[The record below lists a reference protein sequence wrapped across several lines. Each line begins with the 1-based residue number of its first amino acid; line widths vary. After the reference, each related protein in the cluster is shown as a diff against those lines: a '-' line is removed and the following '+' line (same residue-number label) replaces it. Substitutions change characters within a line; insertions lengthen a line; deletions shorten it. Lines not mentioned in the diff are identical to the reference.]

1 MATDIRVDHAHD
13 GGMPSL
19 ARRIVLEP
27 SAALE
32 EFAHHAYLNLETYRP
47 DGHPVRTPMWFV
59 LDGDLLLV
67 RSYGPGKVMRIYQ
80 NPHVRV
86 VPCSPRGWPQGVW
99 FDAEAHLAEP
109 SELERARVLFAEKYG
124 MLMRLFE
131 LMEKRARRSSTF
143 LVIRVAG
150 AAQSPTMGGQ
160 RIRRVRRLRRVVGIL
175 AGSLAVSVAAT
186 IAGKAIARQVGRR
199 RARRSAGLV
208 VVRPRA
214 LFFAPNVRVALP
226 FSAIGPG
233 RIVGRRGARQRPF
246 ATRRIQE
253 QAKRTTGDRRH
264 ARPPARGTA

>member
-1 MATDIRVDHAHD
+1 MATDIRVDHAH
-13 GGMPSL
+13 GEIPS
-19 ARRIVLEP
+19 ASGHIVLEP
-27 SAALE
+27 SAALA

-47 DGHPVRTPMWFV
+47 EGQPVRTPMWFA

-80 NPHVRV
+80 NPRVRV
-86 VPCSPRGWPQGVW
+86 VPCNPRGRPQGVW

-109 SELERARVLFAEKYG
+109 SEIERARVLFAEKYG

-143 LVIRVAG
+143 LVIRVVG
-150 AAQSPTMGGQ
+150 ATQSPTPGGQ
-160 RIRRVRRLRRVVGIL
+160 RTQRVRRLRRVVGIL

-186 IAGKAIARQVGRR
+186 IAGKAMARQVGRR
-199 RARRSAGLV
+199 HASRRNAGQI

-233 RIVGRRGARQRPF
+233 RIVGRRRARQRLFP
-246 ATRRIQE
+246 TRRIQE
-253 QAKRTTGDRRH
+253 QTKRTAGDR
-264 ARPPARGTA
+264 